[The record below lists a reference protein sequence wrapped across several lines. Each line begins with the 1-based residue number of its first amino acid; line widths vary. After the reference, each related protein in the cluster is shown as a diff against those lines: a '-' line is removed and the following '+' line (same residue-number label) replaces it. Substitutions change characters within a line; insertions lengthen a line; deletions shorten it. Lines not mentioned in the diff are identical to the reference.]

1 MNSVVRNIAI
11 PREVSSTDFRGAMRQ
26 LTGGVSVIT
35 AGRGKDIS
43 GMTVTS
49 VSSLSVEPAALIVSI
64 NREASSWPL
73 VKRHGFFGVN
83 ILTSDQIDIAERFTG
98 KGGLKG
104 AARFAGAE
112 WVTRVSGVPLLVG
125 ALAAIDCEVEDV
137 IERHSHAIV
146 IGRVLDLQ
154 LSSRTAALAY
164 WQGQYV
170 AIDRDED
177 AVRLAEVSVPGHAR
191 RVEWLSRLQK

>member
-11 PREVSSTDFRGAMRQ
+11 ARDVSSTDFRGAMRQ

-35 AGRGKDIS
+35 AGRGKEIS

-49 VSSLSVEPAALIVSI
+49 VSSLSVEPATLIVSI

-83 ILTSDQIDIAERFTG
+83 ILASDQIDIAERFTG

-125 ALAAIDCEVEDV
+125 ALAAIDCEVEDI

-154 LSSRTAALAY
+154 LSTRTAALAY

-177 AVRLAEVSVPGHAR
+177 AVRLAEVSVPGPLTPR
-191 RVEWLSRLQK
+191 

>member
-1 MNSVVRNIAI
+1 MNLVVRDITVE
-11 PREVSSTDFRGAMRQ
+11 RQVSPTDFRGAMRQ

-35 AGRGKDIS
+35 AGRGRDIS

-49 VSSLSVEPAALIVSI
+49 VSSLSVDPPALIVSI

-73 VKRHGFFGVN
+73 VKRYGVFGVN
-83 ILTSDQIDIAERFTG
+83 ILTSDQIDVAERFTG

-104 AARFAGAE
+104 ADRFAGAE
-112 WVTRVSGVPLLVG
+112 WITRVSGVPLLAG
-125 ALAAIDCEVEDV
+125 ALAAIDCEVEEI

-154 LSSRTAALAY
+154 LSTRTAALAY

-177 AVRLAEVSVPGHAR
+177 AVKLADVSVPGRRLAR
-191 RVEWLSRLQK
+191 

>member
-1 MNSVVRNIAI
+1 MNSVVRDIAI
-11 PREVSSTDFRGAMRQ
+11 ERQVSAAEFRGAMRQ

-35 AGRGKDIS
+35 AGRGRDIS

-49 VSSLSVEPAALIVSI
+49 VSSLSVEPATLIVSI

-73 VKRHGFFGVN
+73 VKRHGAFGVN
-83 ILTSDQIDIAERFTG
+83 ILTSDQLDIAERFTG

-112 WVTRVSGVPLLVG
+112 WTTRVSGVPLLVG
-125 ALAAIDCEVEDV
+125 ALAAIDCEVEDI

-154 LSSRTAALAY
+154 LSTRTAALAY

-177 AVRLAEVSVPGHAR
+177 AVKLAEVSVPGP
-191 RVEWLSRLQK
+191 RVVR

>member
-1 MNSVVRNIAI
+1 MNSVVRDIAI
-11 PREVSSTDFRGAMRQ
+11 EREVSPADFRGAMRQ

-35 AGRGKDIS
+35 AGRGRDIS

-49 VSSLSVEPAALIVSI
+49 VSSLSVEPATLIVSI

-73 VKRHGFFGVN
+73 VKRHGAFGVN
-83 ILTSDQIDIAERFTG
+83 ILTSDQLDIAERFTG

-112 WVTRVSGVPLLVG
+112 WTTRVSGVPLLVG
-125 ALAAIDCEVEDV
+125 ALAAIDCEVEDI

-154 LSSRTAALAY
+154 LSTRTAALAY

-177 AVRLAEVSVPGHAR
+177 AVKLAEVSVPGP
-191 RVEWLSRLQK
+191 RVVR